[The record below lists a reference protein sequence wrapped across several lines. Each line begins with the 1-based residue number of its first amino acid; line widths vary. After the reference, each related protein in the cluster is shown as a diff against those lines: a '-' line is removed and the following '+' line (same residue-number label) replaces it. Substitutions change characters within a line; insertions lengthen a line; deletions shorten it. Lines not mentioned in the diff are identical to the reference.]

1 MADIDIDHLCRL
13 ARLELD
19 TAERAA
25 AEADLARIIAM
36 VDQMQSV
43 DTAGIQP
50 LAHPLPAIQ
59 RLRADQVTETVD
71 RSRFQGLA
79 PAVEDGLYLVPRV
92 VE

>member
-43 DTAGIQP
+43 DTAGIKP

>member
-43 DTAGIQP
+43 DTAGIEP

>member
-43 DTAGIQP
+43 DTAGIEP

-71 RSRFQGLA
+71 RSRFQELA

>member
-43 DTAGIQP
+43 DTAGTQP

-71 RSRFQGLA
+71 RSRFQELA